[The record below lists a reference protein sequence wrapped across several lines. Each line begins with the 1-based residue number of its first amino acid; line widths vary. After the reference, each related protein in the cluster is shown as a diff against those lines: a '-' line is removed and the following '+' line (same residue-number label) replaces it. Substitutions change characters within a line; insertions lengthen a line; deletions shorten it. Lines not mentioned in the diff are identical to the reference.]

1 MNQKG
6 QNFIAFEHSKRKSVD
21 QRIYAIQQTQN
32 TQRFNKHMFEN
43 VGDSKVA

>member
-21 QRIYAIQQTQN
+21 QRIQQTQN
-32 TQRFNKHMFEN
+32 TLRFNKHTFEN